1 LGDWV
6 LVIGLLYL
14 LIQGLHEYFLIVQEK
29 QKSYTILGYLIGSA
43 FILVA
48 YLSPENIAVVIG
60 LGALGFIFVRII
72 GPEFDIKRWIVVFL
86 GALYLGLFMSYAINI
101 RQLPN
106 GREWLFTILVGG
118 SATDVFSYLVGIKLG
133 RTKLA
138 PRTSPGK
145 TWEGFAGGLIA
156 SVILVGLMLYYNY
169 SPNLSG
175 LLILPLLLLISFFAA
190 LGGGLILA
198 SINVKYR
205 DVRYALP
212 FFIQILLFVTP
223 VIYPP
228 SIAGQYSWIL
238 AINPMTGVI
247 KGARGALLGT
257 EPINWM
263 LLGISFVAV
272 TILSVIGIFIF
283 KKTERYFADII

>member
-1 LGDWV
+1 MKNNQFINRLIAGIIMIPLFVIPIYLGDWV

-156 SVILVGLMLYYNY
+156 SVILVVIFCFTFQLTNIYWSIFLGIIISFADLLGDLFESMIKRSY
-169 SPNLSG
+169 SVKDAGAWIMEDAHGG
-175 LLILPLLLLISFFAA
+175 LLDRIDGWLIVLPVSYMIL
-190 LGGGLILA
+190 
-198 SINVKYR
+198 
-205 DVRYALP
+205 
-212 FFIQILLFVTP
+212 
-223 VIYPP
+223 
-228 SIAGQYSWIL
+228 
-238 AINPMTGVI
+238 
-247 KGARGALLGT
+247 
-257 EPINWM
+257 
-263 LLGISFVAV
+263 
-272 TILSVIGIFIF
+272 
-283 KKTERYFADII
+283 RYFLI